1 MFPDSV
7 SFCQAKWSS
16 FGQLVIVYPMLGI
29 LLVKFWTISHSL
41 PHAGHFV
48 GQSLAPFWSWVVDP
62 QPEHGL
68 GSLFGVP
75 FSFRY
80 EDYL

>member
-1 MFPDSV
+1 M
-7 SFCQAKWSS
+7 
-16 FGQLVIVYPMLGI
+16 
-29 LLVKFWTISHSL
+29 VKFWTISHSL

-62 QPEHGL
+62 QPEYGL

-80 EDYL
+80 EDDL